1 MRALYLPSLA
11 AALLLL
17 TGCSGDK
24 AEISGTV
31 RLDGQLIE
39 EGSINFIPV
48 NGTTGPG
55 AGAVITKGKY
65 HIPQSK
71 GVTVG
76 KNRVELRAFK
86 TTGRKVIDPTA
97 PPGTM
102 TQERVPAFP
111 PEYNDS
117 SKLVEEV
124 HKGSNTFDFDIPAPK
139 PVKGSRGS

>member
-1 MRALYLPSLA
+1 MRVLLVPSLA
-11 AALLLL
+11 ATLLLL
-17 TGCSGDK
+17 AGCSGDK

-39 EGSINFIPV
+39 EGSINFIPIE
-48 NGTTGPG
+48 GTTGPG
-55 AGAVITKGKY
+55 AGAVIAKGRY

-71 GVTVG
+71 GATVG

-86 TTGRKVIDPTA
+86 MTGRKVIDPTGR
-97 PPGTM
+97 PGAV

-111 PEYNDS
+111 PEYNDN
-117 SKLVEEV
+117 SKLVEEI
-124 HKGSNTFDFDIPAPK
+124 HKGSNTLDFDISAPK